1 MYRKILTRL
10 RTLLFCL
17 MPLAISPLGAMP
29 ATAAADP
36 DKVLHIYFPAAEDGF
51 DPAAFAS
58 LYSNIVSEAIFERL
72 LTYDYLA
79 RPAKVVPMV
88 AETLPEVSADG
99 RTYTFR
105 LKKGI
110 HFTPDPA
117 FNGRKRELVASDFI
131 YSFKRFM
138 DPQLRSPWQ
147 FMLEGKIVGLDEL
160 AAEAQ
165 KTGRFDYDKPIEG
178 LTAVDAHTLRI
189 RLKAPDQNFNYI
201 MAHTPFGAL
210 AREVVEAYGK
220 DLIAHPVGTGAYMLK
235 EWKRRNRI
243 TLEANPGYRGF
254 TWSFKPSTEAGDN
267 EIIRAMQ
274 GKQMPQIGRV
284 EISIIEEPQ
293 SVWLAFKAGQL
304 DIVNVPQQFIREA
317 LVNGELAEPLRREN
331 IRLYRATDPEITYT
345 FFNFK
350 DPVVG
355 GFTKEKIA
363 LRRAI
368 AMAYDVDEEIRV
380 IRQGQA
386 IKAQSVIPPGV
397 VGHDPAYRS
406 SIAYDPA
413 LANKLLD
420 RFGYRKAADGWRT
433 LPDGSPLLLHL
444 QGDSSG
450 AARQFDEL
458 WKKSL
463 DAVGIHI
470 EFPKS
475 NFADNL
481 KAAKSCKVQMMGSA
495 WTADYPD
502 GDNFM
507 QNLYGPNSG
516 QSNNGCY
523 VSAAFDKL
531 YAQAQKLPDSAERN
545 HLFGQMNR
553 QMEADTAWALHVTRR
568 RTQLVRPWIIGYKK
582 HPILHAEWMYMDIE
596 RKH

>member
-1 MYRKILTRL
+1 MLCL
-10 RTLLFCL
+10 AALFL
-17 MPLAISPLGAMP
+17 QSQAQ
-29 ATAAADP
+29 AAADP
-36 DKVLHIYFPAAEDGF
+36 EKVYRAYFPAAEDGF

-58 LYSNIVSEAIFERL
+58 LYSNTISEAIFERL

-79 RPAKVVPMV
+79 RPARVVPMV
-88 AETLPEVSADG
+88 AEALPDVSADG
-99 RTYTFR
+99 RTYTFK
-105 LKKGI
+105 LKQGI

-117 FNGRKRELVASDFI
+117 FHGKPRELVASDFI

-138 DPQLRSPWQ
+138 DPTLRSPWQ
-147 FMLEGKIVGLDEL
+147 FMLEGKIAGLDEL

-165 KTGRFDYDKPIEG
+165 KSGKFDYDRQIEG
-178 LTAVDAHTLRI
+178 LTAVDDHTLRI
-189 RLKAPDQNFNYI
+189 RLKAPDYNFNYI

-220 DLIAHPVGTGAYMLK
+220 DIIAHPVGTGAYLLK

-243 TLEANPGYRGF
+243 VLEANPGYRGF
-254 TWSFKPSTEAGDN
+254 VWNFKSSGEHGDD
-267 EIIRAMQ
+267 EVIRAMQ
-274 GKQMPQIGRV
+274 GKNMPQIGRI

-293 SVWLAFKAGQL
+293 SIWLAFKGKQL
-304 DIVNVPQQFIREA
+304 EAVNVPQQFIREA
-317 LVNGELAEPLRREN
+317 LTDGQLAESFRHEN
-331 IRLYRATDPEITYT
+331 IRLARATDPEITYT

-350 DPVVG
+350 DPVLG
-355 GFTKEKIA
+355 GFAKEKIA

-368 AMAYDVDEEIRV
+368 AMAYNVGEEIRV

-397 VGHDPAYRS
+397 VGHDPKYRS
-406 SIAYDPA
+406 SIQYDPA

-420 RFGYRKAADGWRT
+420 RFGYRKGADGYRT
-433 LPDGSPLLLHL
+433 LPDDSPLVLHL
-444 QGDSSG
+444 QGDASG
-450 AARQFDEL
+450 GARQFDEL

-463 DAVGIHI
+463 DAVGLRV
-470 EFPKS
+470 EFIKS

-481 KAAKSCKVQMMGSA
+481 KAAKACKVQMMGSA

-523 VSAAFDKL
+523 VSKAFDRL
-531 YAQAQKLPDSAERN
+531 YDQARKLPDSPERN
-545 HLFGQMNR
+545 RLFEQMNR
-553 QMEADTAWALHVTRR
+553 QMEADTAWSLHVTRR
-568 RTQLVRPWIIGYKK
+568 RTQLVRPWVQGFKK
-582 HPILHAEWMYMDIE
+582 HPILHAEWQYLDVE
-596 RKH
+596 RKPDK

>member
-1 MYRKILTRL
+1 MYRRMSAWLRILP
-10 RTLLFCL
+10 FCL
-17 MPLAISPLGAMP
+17 MLLAMSPLGAIP
-29 ATAAADP
+29 AAADP
-36 DKVLHIYFPAAEDGF
+36 GKVLHIYFPAAEDGF

-88 AETLPEVSADG
+88 AEALPEVSADG

-117 FNGRKRELVASDFI
+117 FNGRKRELVASDYI

-178 LTAVDAHTLRI
+178 LTAIDAHTLRI
-189 RLKAPDQNFNYI
+189 RLKAPDHNFNYI

-220 DLIAHPVGTGAYMLK
+220 ELIAHPVGTGAYILK

-243 TLEANPGYRGF
+243 VLEANPGYRGF
-254 TWSFKPSTEAGDN
+254 IWSFKPSTEAGDN